1 MCSKTTPA
9 QIYDDIFFSTLLFCG
24 LIGGCGA
31 SIGVFVSHSVLG
43 KSTYYF
49 SERILSINS
58 RNAKN
63 TIVQLITRKKAQF
76 TLTL

>member
-49 SERILSINS
+49 S
-58 RNAKN
+58 
-63 TIVQLITRKKAQF
+63 
-76 TLTL
+76 

>member
-31 SIGVFVSHSVLG
+31 SIVCVSFCTG
-43 KSTYYF
+43 KKYILFFIEDIFDNLEKREKHDCST
-49 SERILSINS
+49 
-58 RNAKN
+58 
-63 TIVQLITRKKAQF
+63 
-76 TLTL
+76 

>member
-1 MCSKTTPA
+1 MFSKTTPA
-9 QIYDDIFFSTLLFCG
+9 QMYGDIYIFFFNFAFFCG

-49 SERILSINS
+49 S
-58 RNAKN
+58 
-63 TIVQLITRKKAQF
+63 
-76 TLTL
+76 